1 MVDKID
7 EDRIKANIGANLSLG
22 VASNTIGAGNISGNV
37 GGGYTY
43 NKGEAITERSSLTAG
58 ENLGIRVGGNL
69 ETDLA
74 TVGSDRK
81 KGELKVGGKVIT
93 KDRELKEEAG
103 GAIVGISGGLSGE
116 IGLDLELADKKKKR
130 TQHNSVIGFEKENIQ
145 AQSFERNGQQ
155 SNLENLETDDEGR
168 V

>member
-58 ENLGIRVGGNL
+58 
-69 ETDLA
+69 
-74 TVGSDRK
+74 K
-81 KGELKVGGKVIT
+81 
-93 KDRELKEEAG
+93 
-103 GAIVGISGGLSGE
+103 
-116 IGLDLELADKKKKR
+116 
-130 TQHNSVIGFEKENIQ
+130 F
-145 AQSFERNGQQ
+145 RN
-155 SNLENLETDDEGR
+155 
-168 V
+168 